1 MGKIKRLKDRLKR
14 LIKELEVAD
23 RISDGKLSS
32 AIIAGNCMLLLIL
45 IGIYFWIFG

>member
-14 LIKELEVAD
+14 LIKELEAAD
-23 RISDGKLSS
+23 RMSDGKISN
-32 AIIAGNCMLLLIL
+32 AIIAGSCFLLLIL